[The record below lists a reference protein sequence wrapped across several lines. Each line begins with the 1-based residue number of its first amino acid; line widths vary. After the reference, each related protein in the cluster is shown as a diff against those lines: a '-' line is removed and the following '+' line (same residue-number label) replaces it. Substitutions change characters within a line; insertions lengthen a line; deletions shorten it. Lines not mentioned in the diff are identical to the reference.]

1 MSGKNS
7 CDCVGCSRSG
17 GHQDHSCFSGSFSIT
32 VSHVCRPLFMT
43 NQNYFQFWSINQCI
57 KNWHTCTTRISE
69 NILNSL
75 FFQDFNYDLS
85 TIHMR
90 FYVNVLY
97 NVEFYLKFITIWMSV
112 QDKKQT
118 LLNKLDY

>member
-1 MSGKNS
+1 
-7 CDCVGCSRSG
+7 
-17 GHQDHSCFSGSFSIT
+17 
-32 VSHVCRPLFMT
+32 
-43 NQNYFQFWSINQCI
+43 
-57 KNWHTCTTRISE
+57 
-69 NILNSL
+69 
-75 FFQDFNYDLS
+75 
-85 TIHMR
+85 MR